1 MICGKPRRIT
11 LQPELQIADTS
22 NCPMDLSS
30 GNVVVQSTSLI
41 DIGVAVWDDCGN
53 RFLNFSSL
61 NLDWRVSP
69 FEAGIVLS
77 KDGVFPKNIT
87 VGSVPI
93 ADRSYQSFM
102 PHIDVGPLEI
112 NVTVLGYNKVIL
124 SKNGI
129 KPEWPEFLGPEDKD
143 TELQPIKATLALY
156 LVEDTTLSGTSLTL
170 FNHPGN
176 KKIVSVLQGSGFFE
190 IALSADDIVDVT
202 YLDNSKQLEITPLKS
217 GEVVI
222 QLLDLCLMSKPA
234 SLRVTVV
241 SVGIIRVEMPDK
253 VEINKCISCNV
264 RLYDD
269 NDNLM
274 DIPEL
279 NMVDLRPEFD
289 ENIANIQRAQQ
300 DAKNPWGVG
309 EVRYVITGKFY
320 KYNSHKEFYVK
331 CKNNFFSSYDYL
343 LLYRYVGI

>member
-1 MICGKPRRIT
+1 
-11 LQPELQIADTS
+11 
-22 NCPMDLSS
+22 MDLSS

-41 DIGVAVWDDCGN
+41 DIGVAVWDCCGN

-61 NLDWRVSP
+61 NLDWRVTP

-77 KDGVFPKNIT
+77 KDGIFPKNIT
-87 VGSVPI
+87 LGSVPI
-93 ADRSYQSFM
+93 ADKSYQSFM

-112 NVTVLGYNKVIL
+112 NVTVLGYNKAIL

-129 KPEWPEFLGPEDKD
+129 KSEWPEFLGPEDKD
-143 TELQPIKATLALY
+143 TELPPIKATLSLY
-156 LVEDTTLSGTSLTL
+156 LVEDTTLSDSSLTL

-176 KKIVSVLQGSGFFE
+176 KKVVSVLQGSSFFE
-190 IALSADDIVDVT
+190 IALSADDIVDVK
-202 YLDNSKQLEITPLKS
+202 YLDNSKQLEITPMKS

-253 VEINKCISCNV
+253 VEINKCIPCNV

-279 NMVDLRPEFD
+279 NMVDLRPEFE

-300 DAKNPWGVG
+300 DTKNPWGVG
-309 EVRYVITGKFY
+309 EVRYIITGKFY
-320 KYNSHKEFYVK
+320 
-331 CKNNFFSSYDYL
+331 
-343 LLYRYVGI
+343 